1 MFRVK
6 NFALTPVLAL
16 RLGLSLVFIYAAL
29 HMLLDPQNWLGF
41 VPNWIGKLID
51 PKLFLT
57 IHSIFELLLGLA
69 ILFGWFLEPASLIA
83 ALDLAAI
90 IVFFGVDDITFRDFG
105 LVMAAVALFLLAT
118 QKNKGPEN

>member
-16 RLGLSLVFIYAAL
+16 RLGLSLVFIYATL

-105 LVMAAVALFLLAT
+105 LLMAAVALFLLAT